1 MNNSSSSASPPTGD
15 VPAKPKSLEKH
26 SRSAAR
32 IASVQALYQMET
44 ADTGVARTIED
55 FTTYWMTGTPQPADE
70 DGAAPLDLRHADQDL
85 FTRIVTGV
93 VETQSCIDPYLER
106 QLAKGW
112 TLKRLDAT
120 ARAIL
125 RAALYEIIREPGIP
139 AKVIIDEYISL
150 SHAFFDGDEPKFING
165 VLDAAVREA
174 RADEVSR

>member
-1 MNNSSSSASPPTGD
+1 MTQSSSSTAPSHPSSSRVKSP
-15 VPAKPKSLEKH
+15 EKH

-44 ADTGVARTIED
+44 ADTGVARIIED
-55 FTTYWMTGTPQPADE
+55 FTTYWMVGTPQPTDD

-85 FTRIVTGV
+85 FTRIVRGV
-93 VETQSCIDPYLER
+93 VDTQTRIDPYLER

-125 RAALYEIIREPGIP
+125 RAAMYEIIREPDIP
-139 AKVIIDEYISL
+139 ARVIIDEYINL
-150 SHAFFDGDEPKFING
+150 SHAFFDGEEPKFING
-165 VLDAAVREA
+165 VLDAAVRDA
-174 RADEVSR
+174 RADEISS